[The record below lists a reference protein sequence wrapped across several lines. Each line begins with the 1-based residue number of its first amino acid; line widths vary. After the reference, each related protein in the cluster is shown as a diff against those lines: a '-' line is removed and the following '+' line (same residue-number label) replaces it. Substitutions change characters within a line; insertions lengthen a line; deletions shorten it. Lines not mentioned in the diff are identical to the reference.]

1 MSEIRHLNRP
11 GGETGIHEGL
21 KIPWIHTP
29 CGFESRPGH
38 QYQTFRF
45 LPDRFGRAKRGK
57 VWKHWLAAHGAARQA
72 QVRNPL
78 RF

>member
-38 QYQTFRF
+38 IKINNRIVKNKRFRF
-45 LPDRFGRAKRGK
+45 KI
-57 VWKHWLAAHGAARQA
+57 
-72 QVRNPL
+72 RNL
-78 RF
+78 KSKIENYSSGVV